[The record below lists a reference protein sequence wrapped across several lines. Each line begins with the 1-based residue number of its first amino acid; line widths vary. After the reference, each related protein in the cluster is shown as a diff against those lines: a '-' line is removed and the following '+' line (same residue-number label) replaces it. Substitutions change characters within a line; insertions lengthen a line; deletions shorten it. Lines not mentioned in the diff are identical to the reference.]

1 MHLVKVLAAFV
12 GGVGLALG
20 TALVYLHV
28 TGTQLR
34 ETVRDNPILDTAT
47 PALTSPV
54 ALPKTLPAAGKN
66 AAPAVASADPVKPNQ
81 ADDAAGQ
88 SATPDVQIAKPAPIV
103 QPRKT
108 VPVVI
113 RRSHPPA
120 RAEPR
125 KNRSVEIAQNEIP
138 VTSNTPALP
147 TPAPAPVQQAPA
159 PVPEI
164 SSPAPPPAQA
174 TPAPSPAASAP
185 QLAQTPPPA
194 IATPPRHEP
203 RTVTLAQ
210 GTLVVI
216 RMGETVST
224 DENYSG
230 DTFRATLDQP
240 IIIGS
245 AIIAERGSKVLG
257 RVVSAQRAGRVQGV
271 SDLTLTLVELNTTDG
286 QRVLIHSTTLNQQGQ
301 TSHGTD
307 VAKVGGGAALG
318 AIIGAV
324 AGGGK
329 GAGIGAGVGGAAG
342 AGDVLLTRGKPTII
356 RNEARLTFSLAQPVT
371 ITERLNY

>member
-34 ETVRDNPILDTAT
+34 ETVRDNPVLDTAT

-66 AAPAVASADPVKPNQ
+66 APPTVAPADPVKPDQ
-81 ADDAAGQ
+81 ADDAAGK
-88 SATPDVQIAKPAPIV
+88 SVKPVAIV
-103 QPRKT
+103 LPRKA
-108 VPVVI
+108 VPVV

-120 RAEPR
+120 RIEPS

-138 VTSNTPALP
+138 VTSNTPSFP
-147 TPAPAPVQQAPA
+147 TPAATPVQQAPA
-159 PVPEI
+159 PA
-164 SSPAPPPAQA
+164 PAVS
-174 TPAPSPAASAP
+174 TPAPAPAS
-185 QLAQTPPPA
+185 PPA
-194 IATPPRHEP
+194 ISTPPRREP

-245 AIIAERGSKVLG
+245 AIIADRGSKVLG
-257 RVVSAQRAGRVQGV
+257 RIVSAQRAGRVQGV

-301 TSHGTD
+301 TSRGTD